1 MKNKKFIYILLLVL
15 SSVLIFA
22 GCSGK
27 NSTSN
32 ENTTEESNA
41 GEIKFAD
48 LKFDHSMEL
57 KYAKNFSIDYYEDG
71 YSLITID
78 SNDHRFLVV
87 PEGAAAPVETEADIV
102 VLQKPINN
110 IYLVATQAMAFFDA
124 LDSIDAIRFSGS
136 KADSWYIE
144 EAKKKMESGDILYAG
159 KYSEPD
165 YETLLS
171 ENCTLS
177 IQSGMILHSPDVKE
191 KLEELGIKV
200 LMDRASYEKHPLGRT
215 EWIKLYGV
223 LFDKEEMAEEL
234 FEKQAKVLDELENK
248 ADVEKKVAFFY
259 INSQGSVVT
268 RKSTDYVATMIELAG
283 GKYAFENLGDPES
296 ATSTVAMG
304 MEEFYATAKD
314 ADYII
319 YNSTITGEVKSIEEL
334 LNKNQLLADFKAVKD
349 GNVWCTEKNIYQS
362 TDQFG
367 DIIMEINKLLFDD
380 TQTEL
385 PHFYK
390 LQ

>member
-248 ADVEKKVAFFY
+248 ADAEKKVAFFY

-268 RKSTDYVATMIELAG
+268 RKSTDYVATMIEL
-283 GKYAFENLGDPES
+283 PE
-296 ATSTVAMG
+296 
-304 MEEFYATAKD
+304 
-314 ADYII
+314 
-319 YNSTITGEVKSIEEL
+319 
-334 LNKNQLLADFKAVKD
+334 
-349 GNVWCTEKNIYQS
+349 
-362 TDQFG
+362 
-367 DIIMEINKLLFDD
+367 
-380 TQTEL
+380 
-385 PHFYK
+385 
-390 LQ
+390 

>member
-248 ADVEKKVAFFY
+248 ADAEKKVAFFY

-268 RKSTDYVATMIELAG
+268 R
-283 GKYAFENLGDPES
+283 KYAFENLGDPES

>member
-1 MKNKKFIYILLLVL
+1 
-15 SSVLIFA
+15 
-22 GCSGK
+22 
-27 NSTSN
+27 
-32 ENTTEESNA
+32 
-41 GEIKFAD
+41 
-48 LKFDHSMEL
+48 
-57 KYAKNFSIDYYEDG
+57 
-71 YSLITID
+71 
-78 SNDHRFLVV
+78 
-87 PEGAAAPVETEADIV
+87 
-102 VLQKPINN
+102 
-110 IYLVATQAMAFFDA
+110 
-124 LDSIDAIRFSGS
+124 
-136 KADSWYIE
+136 
-144 EAKKKMESGDILYAG
+144 
-159 KYSEPD
+159 
-165 YETLLS
+165 
-171 ENCTLS
+171 
-177 IQSGMILHSPDVKE
+177 
-191 KLEELGIKV
+191 
-200 LMDRASYEKHPLGRT
+200 MDRASYEKHPLGRT

-248 ADVEKKVAFFY
+248 ADAEKKVAFFY